1 MEKWPRV
8 IQVDPVVLVRW
19 LLKEQDSTMFLVWR
33 WSKRPHAMG
42 WRQHL
47 DAGFSERQG
56 DIFFPLD
63 PPMGI
68 SLLTPWL
75 LVQLLVKLILGFF
88 QNCDIRCFNPL
99 GLWYFVITTLGNVYK
114 YPGTNGHY
122 FLVASNLP
130 YFLTH
135 PQTTPQSNPFC
146 HLPENLIVPRVHS
159 HPSLPW
165 ANTPNLVQS
174 WVFCWVLMVGR
185 GRPS

>member
-1 MEKWPRV
+1 MKQKATRYGMKAASRCWFLREARRQILPTG
-8 IQVDPVVLVRW
+8 PSNGN
-19 LLKEQDSTMFLVWR
+19 LLADTLT
-33 WSKRPHAMG
+33 
-42 WRQHL
+42 
-47 DAGFSERQG
+47 FS
-56 DIFFPLD
+56 P
-63 PPMGI
+63 
-68 SLLTPWL
+68 
-75 LVQLLVKLILGFF
+75 VKLILGFF

-130 YFLTH
+130 NFLTH
-135 PQTTPQSNPFC
+135 PQTTPQINPFC

-174 WVFCWVLMVGR
+174 WVFCWVLMVGH